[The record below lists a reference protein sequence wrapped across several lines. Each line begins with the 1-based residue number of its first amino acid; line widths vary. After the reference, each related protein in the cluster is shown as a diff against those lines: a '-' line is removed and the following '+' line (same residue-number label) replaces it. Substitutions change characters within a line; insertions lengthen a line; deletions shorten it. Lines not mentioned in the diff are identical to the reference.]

1 MQVALLLRLSV
12 PPTTKP
18 IRLFLILFCQQ
29 LPQIQNLCISLKNFS
44 TGVCKTSA
52 MTQDS
57 TKKQFI
63 ETGKPRII
71 VYQKA
76 IASEKQEQSL
86 KDFIASLLENDKE
99 YF

>member
-1 MQVALLLRLSV
+1 
-12 PPTTKP
+12 
-18 IRLFLILFCQQ
+18 
-29 LPQIQNLCISLKNFS
+29 
-44 TGVCKTSA
+44 